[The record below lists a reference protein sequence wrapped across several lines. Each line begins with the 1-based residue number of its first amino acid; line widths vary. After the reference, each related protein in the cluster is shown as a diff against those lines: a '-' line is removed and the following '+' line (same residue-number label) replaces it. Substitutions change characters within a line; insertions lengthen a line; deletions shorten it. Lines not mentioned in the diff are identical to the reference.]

1 MNNLKIFLT
10 LIFVLGMATV
20 ASSQTDDK
28 VKAATSKTESFKV
41 WGNCD
46 MCKERI
52 ETTVKAAGATA
63 AAWDSKT
70 KLLSVT
76 FDPSKTNRD
85 SLSKKIAAV
94 GHDTEKFKAPD
105 EVYAK
110 LPGCCKYE
118 RNK

>member
-1 MNNLKIFLT
+1 MKNLRIIYT
-10 LIFVLGMATV
+10 LLFVLGIATV

-28 VKAATSKTESFKV
+28 VKAAASKTESFKV
-41 WGNCD
+41 WGNCE
-46 MCKERI
+46 MCKDRI
-52 ETTVKAAGATA
+52 ESTVKAAGATA

>member
-1 MNNLKIFLT
+1 M
-10 LIFVLGMATV
+10 FVLGMASV
-20 ASSQTDDK
+20 ASAQTADTLK
-28 VKAATSKTESFKV
+28 SAASKTESFKV
-41 WGNCD
+41 WGNCE

-52 ETTVKAAGATA
+52 ESTVKTAGATA

>member
-1 MNNLKIFLT
+1 MKKLKIIFT
-10 LIFVLGMATV
+10 LIFVLGMAFS
-20 ASSQTDDK
+20 ASAQTTDK
-28 VKAATSKTESFKV
+28 INSPASKTESFKV
-41 WGNCD
+41 WGNCE

-52 ETTVKAAGATA
+52 ESTAKTAGANA

-76 FDPSKTNRD
+76 YDPSKTNRD

>member
-1 MNNLKIFLT
+1 M
-10 LIFVLGMATV
+10 FVLGIASIASAQTHDHSQMAG
-20 ASSQTDDK
+20 
-28 VKAATSKTESFKV
+28 SKTESFKV
-41 WGNCD
+41 WGNCE
-46 MCKERI
+46 MCKDRI
-52 ETTVKAAGATA
+52 ESTVKAAGATA

-76 FDPSKTNRD
+76 FDPSKTSRD

-105 EVYAK
+105 GVYAK

>member
-1 MNNLKIFLT
+1 MKKLKIFFVV
-10 LIFVLGMATV
+10 IFVLGMASG
-20 ASSQTDDK
+20 ASAQTGDQ
-28 VKAATSKTESFKV
+28 SKTAASKTDSFKV
-41 WGNCD
+41 WGNCS
-46 MCKERI
+46 MCKDRI
-52 ETTVKAAGATA
+52 ESIVKEAGATA
-63 AAWDSKT
+63 ASWDSKT